1 MTNNALDGLP
11 THPLAGK
18 TAVVTGGGRGI
29 GASTALLLAR
39 AGARLAL
46 VGRREE
52 SMKALADSLPDT
64 TVVIP
69 ADLSRPEAPE
79 AVWEALIAQ
88 LGQVDVLVNNA
99 GQLGSLT
106 PAQDMTAE
114 EADAL
119 WALNTRAPLLLG
131 AKAAAHMA
139 SVGGGSIV
147 NVTSAVGSDR
157 SMANVS
163 LYATTKGAV
172 DALTL
177 ALAAEWG
184 TANVR
189 VNAVRPA
196 VARTDFSR
204 AVTENPA
211 LEEMLTKE
219 YVLGRLGEPEDI
231 AQAILFFASPASS
244 YVTGQLLSV
253 DGGWGSV
260 HARG

>member
-1 MTNNALDGLP
+1 MTNNTLDGLP
-11 THPLAGK
+11 TRPLAGK
-18 TAVVTGGGRGI
+18 TAVITGGGRGI

-52 SMKALADSLPDT
+52 SMKALADSLPGA

-79 AVWEALIAQ
+79 EVWEALIAQ

-99 GQLGSLT
+99 GQLGSFT

-139 SVGGGSIV
+139 SIGGGSIV

-184 TANVR
+184 AANVR

>member
-1 MTNNALDGLP
+1 MTDNTLDGLP

-18 TAVVTGGGRGI
+18 TAVITGGGRGI

-52 SMKALADSLPDT
+52 SMKALADSLPGV
-64 TVVIP
+64 TVVIS

-106 PAQDMTAE
+106 PAQNMTAE

-139 SVGGGSIV
+139 TVGGGSIV

-184 TANVR
+184 PANVR

>member
-1 MTNNALDGLP
+1 MTNNIIDGLP

-18 TAVVTGGGRGI
+18 TVVITGGGRGI

-52 SMKALADSLPDT
+52 SLKMLADRLPVPA
-64 TVVIP
+64 VVIP

-79 AVWEALIAQ
+79 EVWEALMAQ

-106 PAQDMTAE
+106 PAQEMTAE